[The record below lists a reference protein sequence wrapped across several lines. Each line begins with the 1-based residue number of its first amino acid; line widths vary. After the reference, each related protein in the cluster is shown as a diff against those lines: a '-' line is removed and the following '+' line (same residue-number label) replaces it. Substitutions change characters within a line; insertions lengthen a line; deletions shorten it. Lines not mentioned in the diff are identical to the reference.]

1 MPLRALLLLIASAFL
16 HTGWNYLVKRV
27 VAKQIFTWWTLTM
40 GCLFYIPL
48 IWLHWPIPPKI
59 WFYAIA
65 SALGEAIF
73 FISLV
78 RAYEF
83 GDFSL
88 VYPVARGAAPAM
100 LSIWTLIFL
109 GEQPTPGGVA
119 GLLTLIVG
127 LTLVGGASLIMR
139 RGSTRV
145 SLHGLFSALLIAFWI
160 SVYSVIDG
168 AAVRLW
174 VPQGYCGLILSLT
187 ALFLTPVIFS
197 KHSPH
202 DIFAVLRT
210 NFFRIVAVAILM
222 LVTYVFVLAAYQIAK
237 VSYVA
242 AIREMSVILAALAGW
257 RLMGEEFGLIRTAG
271 SILIF
276 LGILCIAIAG

>member
-1 MPLRALLLLIASAFL
+1 MPIQALLLLIAAAFL

-27 VAKQIFTWWTLTM
+27 VAKQIFTWWAIVV

-48 IWLHWPIPPKI
+48 IWLHWPVPTEI
-59 WFYAIA
+59 WLYASA
-65 SALGEAIF
+65 SALTETLF

-100 LSIWTLIFL
+100 LSIWALLFL
-109 GEQPTPGGVA
+109 GERPTPGGTA
-119 GLLTLIVG
+119 GLLILIAG
-127 LTLVGGASLIMR
+127 LTLVGGASLIVR
-139 RGSTRV
+139 RASTRV
-145 SLHGLFSALLIAFWI
+145 SFEGLCAALLIAFWI
-160 SVYSVIDG
+160 SVFSVIDG
-168 AAVRLW
+168 AAVRHW
-174 VPQGYCGLILSLT
+174 APRGYCGLILSLT

-197 KHSPH
+197 RHAPAA
-202 DIFAVLRT
+202 IFAELRA
-210 NFFRIVAVAILM
+210 NFFRIVCVAVLM
-222 LVTYVFVLAAYQIAK
+222 LVTYVFVLEAYTLAK

-242 AIREMSVILAALAGW
+242 AIREMSVILGAVAGW
-257 RLMGEEFGLIRTAG
+257 RLMGEEFGMIRTAG